1 MGGTPERDGED
12 ATAGVDV
19 QPEIRFR
26 CDLVNIA
33 LSLIMGGA
41 LDVHLY
47 VAETQISVH
56 FEVLPTAASSS
67 RAEYGLLGGSAARG
81 RQPGESNLSIGA
93 TFHHPRNKGR
103 NR

>member
-33 LSLIMGGA
+33 LSLIMVA
-41 LDVHLY
+41 LSMSPFTWLRRKSRF
-47 VAETQISVH
+47 ISK
-56 FEVLPTAASSS
+56 SS
-67 RAEYGLLGGSAARG
+67 R
-81 RQPGESNLSIGA
+81 P
-93 TFHHPRNKGR
+93 PRPLPELNMDY
-103 NR
+103 